1 MTLKEIAEQE
11 GVSHQAIMEILER
24 AYKKIRKILKEKG
37 INDASDIL

>member
-24 AYKKIRKILKEKG
+24 AYKKIRKILKE
-37 INDASDIL
+37 NRENNR